1 MLLVYISADTQ
12 VQKHDGYGCCVN
24 MCKIFCKMIQICMFN
39 ETFFFFKHPNVV
51 LNVLK
56 VLVTTALTV
65 DL

>member
-1 MLLVYISADTQ
+1 MLLVYISADIQ
-12 VQKHDGYGCCVN
+12 VQKHDGYGCCVKN
-24 MCKIFCKMIQICMFN
+24 LSVKWFKSAWFN
-39 ETFFFFKHPNVV
+39 ETVFFFKHPNVV